1 MERYVA
7 NLNNGKGL
15 QWGME
20 QPVAKERSLKTIAGL
35 GDAAKK
41 IGKDMQENQENRSG
55 LGLLSY
61 IWNEW
66 ISTYVI
72 LIMLLLTLIIGTG
85 EMIHGQMLRMGE
97 RLYGDPA
104 SGMQYSFLRAEPQK
118 PDCERHPNIDAQVQQ
133 QMQANKHD
141 EFADFFGA
149 ASESDVR
156 ASLLAAQQLCEEK
169 YQFYDKAMKHIESHP
184 SLRAYRTME
193 TTFFGIFKFGTE
205 NRTIFLLI
213 MVFFAAIT
221 ASLKIHHIGLRSP
234 KTRVDFRVYSVAM
247 VLGNALLTASTVS
260 QYRSLIN
267 SGVTLTTE
275 TLVIAWLWMG
285 LFGILT
291 LISVYQLFRIPKTA
305 LPGGNFG
312 LALLSIPLYAFMS
325 ILTGIAFTFFM
336 DYPMGQGIY
345 LSILVE
351 FSGIFLNLALF
362 IWAGML
368 LTQTRV
374 MDLFLNILRPWNLAP
389 ETLTWLILLAAA
401 IPTAYTGASGI
412 FVIAAGAIIYKE
424 VWNSGARRQY
434 ALAVSAM
441 SGSLGVVIRPCLL
454 VVLIAMLDSRHVTS
468 DELFDHGFYV
478 FWLTAFIF
486 LGVSLLLAET
496 KFRVNSPKV
505 AIPGMLRAFMPVIPY
520 IVITVIVLAFYKYGL
535 DTSMNEFTA
544 PVILP
549 LVLIAII
556 LFDKLRKE
564 PEYIPQVEAHESL
577 VKQHEQDSP
586 YLREHGAQ
594 SDQYRRGFFS
604 SMHFATAETVGHI
617 GALIILMALS
627 ASVGGLIERT
637 EIVEYLPTH
646 LGSIYISL
654 FFIAM
659 LLALIGMCTDP
670 FGAVILVAATIAPVA
685 YENGI
690 HPIHFWMIVLV
701 AFELGYVTPP
711 VALNHLLT
719 RLSVRDEEVAAADRE
734 AKEKYTSFYYR
745 YERWLLPIMV
755 LFPALMIVTF
765 APYIFKMFGWY
776 H

>member
-1 MERYVA
+1 
-7 NLNNGKGL
+7 
-15 QWGME
+15 ME

-104 SGMQYSFLRAEPQK
+104 SGMQYSLLRAEPQK

-719 RLSVRDEEVAAADRE
+719 RLSVGDEEVAAADRE